1 MTYTVHRP
9 KQFIV
14 TLVWNI
20 EADSQEEAEQKVRRV
35 VEQVDGE
42 LEEVSMEQDGH
53 VLTVTIDTEGEE

>member
-42 LEEVSMEQDGH
+42 LEEIEMNQDGD
-53 VLTVTIDTEGEE
+53 VCLCTIDTEASE